1 MKKLSIK
8 EIVEFRG
15 KLDRAKKNFASTIQL
30 DKPKEE
36 ADGGGDYW
44 ITSLSAVSNS
54 YRLNDLGIIKDKID
68 ELEEKYEATDFKRTK
83 TMYKRN
89 IDILYSFEDFDFKK
103 WRPSKN
109 LKFVKKHRTGAVLTI
124 KGLQLQINP
133 HHVFTFGKDDAKEI
147 GAIWFIAKIGG
158 YGKEELGMFTDILHR
173 YLKNNF
179 GKEFDINPK
188 YCIAVDVVE
197 NFAVKY
203 DQIENEEVPAIL
215 SLTID
220 EIKKLM

>member
-15 KLDRAKKNFASTIQL
+15 KSVRAKKNFATNIQL

-36 ADGGGDYW
+36 TDGGGDYW

-54 YRLNDLGIIKDKID
+54 YRLNKLDIVKDKID

-103 WRPSKN
+103 WRPYKN
-109 LKFVKKHRTGAVLTI
+109 LKFVKKHRTGAALTI
-124 KGLQLQINP
+124 KGLQLQTNP
-133 HHVFTFGKDDAKEI
+133 HHVFTFGKDDAQEI
-147 GAIWFIAKIGG
+147 GAIWFIAKLGG
-158 YGKEELGMFTDILHR
+158 YKKEELGMFTDILFR
-173 YLKNNF
+173 YLKINF
-179 GKEFDINPK
+179 GKEFGINLK
-188 YCIAVDVVE
+188 YCIAVDVVK
-197 NFAVKY
+197 NFAVSY
-203 DQIENEEVPAIL
+203 DQIQSEEVPVLL
-215 SLTID
+215 SATLD